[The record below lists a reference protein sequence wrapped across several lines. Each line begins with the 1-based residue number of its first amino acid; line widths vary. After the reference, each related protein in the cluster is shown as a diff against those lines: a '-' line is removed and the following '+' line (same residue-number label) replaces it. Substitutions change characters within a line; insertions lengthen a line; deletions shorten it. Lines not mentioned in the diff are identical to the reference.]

1 MSSDFL
7 KAFNSLMKAYV
18 YGDDSD
24 YKQASNEDMLK
35 DIEQIKSEIVK
46 NKFLR
51 VLKKFVKKNG

>member
-7 KAFNSLMKAYV
+7 KAFNSLMKAYI
-18 YGDDSD
+18 YKDDSD
-24 YKQASNEDMLK
+24 YKHEMNEDMLK
-35 DIEQIKSEIVK
+35 DIEQIKNEIVK